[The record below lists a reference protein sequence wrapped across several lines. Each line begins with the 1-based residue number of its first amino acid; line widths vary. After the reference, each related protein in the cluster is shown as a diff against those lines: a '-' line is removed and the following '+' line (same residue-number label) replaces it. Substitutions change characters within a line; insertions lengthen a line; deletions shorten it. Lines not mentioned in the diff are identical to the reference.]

1 MVKRY
6 KINYKITILAV
17 VLIMLIAVLVIKFV
31 DDYRFSSISK
41 DINNLLID
49 SESSRIILMYPEI
62 FEIKEKDREKFCEYL
77 EFNTKKQMDKGF
89 KLVNLLKIY
98 EESNLLA
105 DYEITRKQYFL
116 SNVELYYYTLQ
127 SKKYCNNTNIS
138 TILFFHYSETK
149 SPECIVQGEILD
161 KIREKCKNVRII
173 TLATDL
179 GISPIELL
187 KSRYNIT
194 SAPSLVV
201 DDKVVIR
208 NLTTEEE
215 ILKYLKCDKYD
226 NV

>member
-1 MVKRY
+1 MVEKY

-17 VLIMLIAVLVIKFV
+17 ILIMLIAILVIKFI

-62 FEIKEKDREKFCEYL
+62 FEIKETDREKFCEYL
-77 EFNTKKQMDKGF
+77 DFNTKKQMDKGF

-105 DYEITRKQYFL
+105 DYEITRTQYFL
-116 SNVELYYYTLQ
+116 SNVELYFYTLQ
-127 SKKYCNNTNIS
+127 SKKYCNNTNLS

-149 SPECIVQGEILD
+149 CPDCIVQGQILD

-173 TLATDL
+173 TLAVDL
-179 GISPIELL
+179 EISPVELL

-194 SAPSLVV
+194 SAPSLVI
-201 DDKVVIR
+201 DDKIVIR
-208 NLTTEEE
+208 NIASEEE
-215 ILKYLKCDKYD
+215 ILKYLKCVDYDKI
-226 NV
+226 